1 MVYCSLRLD
10 LFFKA
15 ALMDKHQAETK
26 RIRVGQNWEPVLT
39 EDKLKV
45 ELAKRAE
52 AQLRATELENRV
64 KALRARRLAK

>member
-1 MVYCSLRLD
+1 
-10 LFFKA
+10 
-15 ALMDKHQAETK
+15 MDKHQAETK
-26 RIRVGQNWEPVLT
+26 RIRMGQNWEPVLT

-52 AQLRATELENRV
+52 SQLRATELENRV

>member
-1 MVYCSLRLD
+1 M
-10 LFFKA
+10 
-15 ALMDKHQAETK
+15 
-26 RIRVGQNWEPVLT
+26 GQNWEPVLT